1 MLANVSPTQN
11 LSDAPAA
18 SWLVRGLQN
27 RQQLNLPF
35 GLGVWLCLAAFALPT
50 CQTALSQ
57 DLKKSAESPAAT
69 EVPAQ
74 KKPTDKAE
82 DSKSDQKKNS
92 SAEKSKWKS
101 LLPEKG
107 LEGWAITDFG
117 GQNEVKNTDGQVVIE
132 TGEPLAGLHYTKA
145 GFPKDNYE
153 IELEAQ
159 RIEGNDFLCG
169 LTFPVAEE
177 FCSLIAGGWGGGVVG
192 LSSVDGYDA
201 SENATSHYQT
211 FDNGKWYKFRLRV
224 QPDWITA
231 WIDDKEVIKQ
241 ERAGHEFSTR
251 IEVYVSRPLG
261 FCAFNSKVGL
271 RNFRWRPVKAD
282 EK

>member
-1 MLANVSPTQN
+1 MLAKVSRTTELLEVSISAWISRLLR
-11 LSDAPAA
+11 LSQSSRP
-18 SWLVRGLQN
+18 V
-27 RQQLNLPF
+27 F
-35 GLGVWLCLAAFALPT
+35 GVVTCLCLAVFVLAGYQP
-50 CQTALSQ
+50 ALSQ
-57 DLKKSAESPAAT
+57 ESTKTTKSSTEAAEKA
-69 EVPAQ
+69 
-74 KKPTDKAE
+74 TDKAK
-82 DSKSDQKKNS
+82 DSQSVAAKLE
-92 SAEKSKWKS
+92 SADKRKWKS
-101 LLPEKG
+101 MLPKTG

-117 GQNEVKNTDGQVVIE
+117 GKGKVKNENGELIIE
-132 TGEPLAGLHYTKA
+132 TGEPLAGINYTKA
-145 GFPKDNYE
+145 DFPKDNYE

-201 SENATSHYQT
+201 SENATSNYQT
-211 FDNGKWYKFRLRV
+211 FENGKWYKFRLRV
-224 QPDWITA
+224 DPEWITA
-231 WIDDKEVIKQ
+231 WINDKEVIKQ

-261 FCAFNSKVGL
+261 FCAFDSKVGV
-271 RNFRWRPVKAD
+271 RNFRWRPIKAD